1 MLFFG
6 QLCLFWIGKFD
17 FWPFLLFWNAT
28 VRFWTTAPLFGRVP
42 LWTLASVFGWKCLM
56 NDTFLPCFLTIPSI
70 FGQFLWRVW
79 HGKMMYHWKHSDLDI
94 VCFLLFVWDIQI
106 CFQHEPTIDVVSL
119 NCMILKISLH
129 EEMIVMICFTHLHI
143 EQAKPLF
150 IELKAS
156 TKCNYLPR
164 AIHYEV
170 DKSSSSLAIFL
181 FSGVQ

>member
-1 MLFFG
+1 
-6 QLCLFWIGKFD
+6 
-17 FWPFLLFWNAT
+17 
-28 VRFWTTAPLFGRVP
+28 
-42 LWTLASVFGWKCLM
+42 
-56 NDTFLPCFLTIPSI
+56 
-70 FGQFLWRVW
+70 
-79 HGKMMYHWKHSDLDI
+79 MMYHWKHSDIDI

-129 EEMIVMICFTHLHI
+129 EEMIVMIGFTHLHI

-181 FSGVQ
+181 FSGIQ